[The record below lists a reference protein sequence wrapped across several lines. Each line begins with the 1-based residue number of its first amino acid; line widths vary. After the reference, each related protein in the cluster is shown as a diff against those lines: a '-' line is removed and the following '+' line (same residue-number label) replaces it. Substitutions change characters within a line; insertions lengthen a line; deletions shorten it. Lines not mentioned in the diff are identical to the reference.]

1 MYNFQ
6 DVVRL
11 SPSKVVPPLI
21 NTKSESQVRYLH
33 ACILNCCVCIMCCHL
48 VHFRSLCFSDRKE
61 QNVIFGDN
69 QGQLYCLKDSRIHAP
84 SQNQH
89 AEAVRSICTNQHG
102 QLVLSGSEDKTGC
115 SLPFVYNNMIIIIAC
130 IQ

>member
-1 MYNFQ
+1 MHLELLCVYY
-6 DVVRL
+6 VL
-11 SPSKVVPPLI
+11 SSHV
-21 NTKSESQVRYLH
+21 
-33 ACILNCCVCIMCCHL
+33 M
-48 VHFRSLCFSDRKE
+48 HFRSLCFSDWNE

-102 QLVLSGSEDKTGC
+102 QLVLSGSEDNTGC
-115 SLPFVYNNMIIIIAC
+115 SIP
-130 IQ
+130 